1 MGARMSSG
9 KPFGCCPATDGCVAP
24 RMILL
29 LLLNNVLA
37 SLCGWGGGAE
47 TVRASL
53 CQIAAFIGAM
63 KNALK
68 SRCSCGSS
76 RARLADGAFCP

>member
-1 MGARMSSG
+1 
-9 KPFGCCPATDGCVAP
+9 
-24 RMILL
+24 MILL

-37 SLCGWGGGAE
+37 SLFGRGGGAE

-53 CQIAAFIGAM
+53 CQIAAFMDAM

-68 SRCSCGSS
+68 PRCSCGSS
-76 RARLADGAFCP
+76 RGCLPGRAFFRWFPGRC

>member
-1 MGARMSSG
+1 
-9 KPFGCCPATDGCVAP
+9 
-24 RMILL
+24 MILL

-37 SLCGWGGGAE
+37 SLCGRGGGAE

-53 CQIAAFIGAM
+53 CQIAAFMGAM

-68 SRCSCGSS
+68 TRCS
-76 RARLADGAFCP
+76 

>member
-1 MGARMSSG
+1 
-9 KPFGCCPATDGCVAP
+9 
-24 RMILL
+24 MILL

-37 SLCGWGGGAE
+37 SLFGRGGGAE

-53 CQIAAFIGAM
+53 CQIAAFMGAM

-68 SRCSCGSS
+68 TRCSCGSS
-76 RARLADGAFCP
+76 RECLAGRAFFR

>member
-1 MGARMSSG
+1 MGARMSPG
-9 KPFGCCPATDGCVAP
+9 RPFGCCPATDGCVAP

-37 SLCGWGGGAE
+37 LLFGRGGGAE

-53 CQIAAFIGAM
+53 CQIAAFMGAM
-63 KNALK
+63 GDALK
-68 SRCSCGSS
+68 PRCSCGSS
-76 RARLADGAFCP
+76 RERLADGAFCP